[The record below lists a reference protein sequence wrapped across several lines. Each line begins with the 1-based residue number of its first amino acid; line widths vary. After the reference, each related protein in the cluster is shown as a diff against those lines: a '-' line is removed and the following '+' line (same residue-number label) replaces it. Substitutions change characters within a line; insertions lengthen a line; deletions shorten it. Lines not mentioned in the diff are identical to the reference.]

1 MSDITIAIV
10 EDQPLMMT
18 ALTTFL
24 SASTD
29 FKIVAFGVTAADMI
43 RLARFHVPRLMILSP
58 SVPDETYDAIRTIR
72 NVLPA
77 IKIVA
82 YTSQHGVDHAVR
94 ALDAGAHG
102 YVLKRSSADELMA
115 AVRAVLKDE
124 TYITQGFAVRV
135 IDALRN
141 TDVRHRVAEAI
152 KLSQRE
158 GQIVRLLLRG
168 MTNKEIAATLRITE
182 KTVKHYMT
190 ELMQKM
196 QARNRVEV
204 IIAAQRMSEYR
215 LQSLDA

>member
-1 MSDITIAIV
+1 MTDITIAIV

-18 ALTTFL
+18 ALTAYL
-24 SASTD
+24 SAPPD
-29 FKIVAFGVTAADMI
+29 FKVVATGSSAADMVH
-43 RLARFHVPRLMILSP
+43 LARLHVPRLMVLSP
-58 SVPDETYDAIRTIR
+58 AVPDETYAAIRTIR
-72 NVLPA
+72 GAMPA
-77 IKIVA
+77 IKIIA
-82 YTSQHGVDHAVR
+82 YTGQHGVDHAVR

-102 YVLKRSSADELMA
+102 YVLKRSAEYELMA
-115 AVRAVLKDE
+115 AARAVLKDE
-124 TYITQGFAVRV
+124 TYITQGFATRV

-152 KLSQRE
+152 KLSMRE

-204 IIAAQRMSEYR
+204 IIAAQKMSEYR
-215 LQSLDA
+215 SQKLDA